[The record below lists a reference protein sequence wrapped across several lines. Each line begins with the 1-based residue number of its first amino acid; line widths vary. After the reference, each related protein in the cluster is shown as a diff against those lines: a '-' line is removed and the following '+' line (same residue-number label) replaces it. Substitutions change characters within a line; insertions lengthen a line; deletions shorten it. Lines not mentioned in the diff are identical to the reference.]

1 MKVRTCSVAGQFY
14 PAEPSHLE
22 QLLEGFFRKTAD
34 GRDARGIVSPHAG
47 YIYSGRTAAR
57 AFSAINPSFDGTF
70 VVLGPS
76 HRGFLTCASAVPW
89 ETPLGILE
97 TDTEFVNRLEVAVDE
112 LSHRDEHSLEV
123 QMPFIKYRFPRSR
136 VVPVMMGPQ
145 DPASAAHLA
154 ERILEAVHR
163 TGRDV
168 RIVASSDFSH
178 YVPEAEARRDDLA
191 AIEPLATLDTDG
203 FYRKVRDLGVS
214 ACGYGPIA
222 AMVLA
227 ARGLGARKGELLQYT
242 TSGDVT
248 GDRGQVVGYAAIAV
262 M

>member
-97 TDTEFVNRLEVAVDE
+97 TDTEFVNRLEVEVDE